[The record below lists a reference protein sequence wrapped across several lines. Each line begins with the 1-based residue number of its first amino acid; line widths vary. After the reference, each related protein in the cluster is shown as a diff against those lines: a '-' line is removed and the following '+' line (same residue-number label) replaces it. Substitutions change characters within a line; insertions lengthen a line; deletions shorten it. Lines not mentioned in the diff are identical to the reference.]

1 MKLIKLC
8 EADFDRAYELQNT
21 FVQDEN
27 GFINSAYGFSR
38 EEFQEYV
45 KLRKQ
50 NSEGVNLPEGFVPDT
65 VYLMEVEE
73 NYVGIFNLRHRLT
86 EGLIHGAGHIGYG
99 ISPKY
104 RGKGYAAKG
113 LEMLLEIA
121 RKIVPEEEI
130 YLSVHKDNLASLN
143 VQKKNGAYIHHENEA
158 EYFMRIPLKR

>member
-1 MKLIKLC
+1 MKLIKLW
-8 EADFDRAYELQNT
+8 EADFR
-21 FVQDEN
+21 
-27 GFINSAYGFSR
+27 R
-38 EEFQEYV
+38 
-45 KLRKQ
+45 
-50 NSEGVNLPEGFVPDT
+50 SESSGRICPDT
-65 VYLMEVEE
+65 VYLLETEGE
-73 NYVGIFNLRHRLT
+73 YVGIFNLRHRLT

-158 EYFMRIPLKR
+158 EYFTRIPLKR

>member
-1 MKLIKLC
+1 M
-8 EADFDRAYELQNT
+8 
-21 FVQDEN
+21 
-27 GFINSAYGFSR
+27 
-38 EEFQEYV
+38 
-45 KLRKQ
+45 
-50 NSEGVNLPEGFVPDT
+50 NLPEGFVPDT
-65 VYLMEVEE
+65 VYLLETEGE
-73 NYVGIFNLRHRLT
+73 YVGIFNLRHRLT

-143 VQKKNGAYIHHENEA
+143 VQKKNGAYIHPENEA
-158 EYFMRIPLKR
+158 EYFTRIPLKR

>member
-1 MKLIKLC
+1 MKLIKLW
-8 EADFDRAYELQNT
+8 EADFDRAYEFQNT

-27 GFINSAYGFSR
+27 GFINAAYGFSR

-65 VYLMEVEE
+65 VYLLETEGE
-73 NYVGIFNLRHRLT
+73 YVGIFNLRHRLT

-104 RGKGYAAKG
+104 RGKGYATKG

-130 YLSVHKDNLASLN
+130 YLSVHKDNLTSLN

-158 EYFMRIPLKR
+158 EYFTRIPLKR

>member
-1 MKLIKLC
+1 MKLIKLW

-27 GFINSAYGFSR
+27 GFINAAYGFSR

-65 VYLMEVEE
+65 VYLLETEGE
-73 NYVGIFNLRHRLT
+73 YVGIFNLRHRLT

-104 RGKGYAAKG
+104 RGKGYATKG

-143 VQKKNGAYIHHENEA
+143 VQKKNGAYIHPENEA
-158 EYFMRIPLKR
+158 EYFTRIPLKR

>member
-1 MKLIKLC
+1 M
-8 EADFDRAYELQNT
+8 
-21 FVQDEN
+21 
-27 GFINSAYGFSR
+27 
-38 EEFQEYV
+38 
-45 KLRKQ
+45 
-50 NSEGVNLPEGFVPDT
+50 NLPEGFVPDT
-65 VYLMEVEE
+65 VYLLETEGE
-73 NYVGIFNLRHRLT
+73 YVGIFNLRHRLT

-143 VQKKNGAYIHHENEA
+143 VQKKNGAYIYHENEA
-158 EYFMRIPLKR
+158 EYFTRIPLKR

>member
-1 MKLIKLC
+1 MKLIKLW

-27 GFINSAYGFSR
+27 GFINAAYGFSR

-65 VYLMEVEE
+65 VYLLE
-73 NYVGIFNLRHRLT
+73 T

-158 EYFMRIPLKR
+158 EYFTRIPLKR

>member
-1 MKLIKLC
+1 MKLIKLW

-27 GFINSAYGFSR
+27 GFINAAYGFSR

-65 VYLMEVEE
+65 VYLLETEGE
-73 NYVGIFNLRHRLT
+73 YVGIFNLRHRLT

-104 RGKGYAAKG
+104 RGKGYATKG

-130 YLSVHKDNLASLN
+130 YLSVHKDNLTSLN

-158 EYFMRIPLKR
+158 EYFTRIPLKR